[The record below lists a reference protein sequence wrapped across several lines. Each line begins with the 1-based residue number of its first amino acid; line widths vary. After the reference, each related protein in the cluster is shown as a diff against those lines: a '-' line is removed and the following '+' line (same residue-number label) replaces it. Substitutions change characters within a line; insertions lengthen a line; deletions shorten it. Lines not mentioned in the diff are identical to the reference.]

1 MMIISTLVGHLYRSN
16 RQVLAS
22 LQAARQDVQ
31 QGKFVGSYST
41 YHAGLGR

>member
-1 MMIISTLVGHLYRSN
+1 MVLATFVELIYRSD

-31 QGKFVGSYST
+31 QGDFLDSYST
-41 YHAGLGR
+41 YHAWVW